1 MPAFDGAA
9 FGREI
14 VDVVRGYLAKE
25 TAGIIARIETL
36 EKRQPERGPQGERGE
51 KGSDGHSGRDGID
64 GKEGPAGKDGA
75 PGRDGID
82 GKNGIDGK
90 DGRDGIDGKDGA
102 PGLNGKDGR
111 DGIDG
116 KDGSPGARGDKGDSG
131 IDGKDGR
138 DGSPGRDGQAGLP
151 GRDGKDG
158 KDGIDFAD
166 LNEFYEDD
174 GRILV
179 RQWLSPSGEIKKEF
193 RHVTAAP
200 LFRGIWQQRDYQ
212 RGDQVTHNGSQ
223 WIALHETKAKPGE
236 PNSGWQLTV
245 KRGRDGKQ

>member
-14 VDVVRGYLAKE
+14 VDVVKGYLAKE

-51 KGSDGHSGRDGID
+51 RGEKGADGHSGRDGID
-64 GKEGPAGKDGA
+64 GKEGPPGPPGKDGAAGRDGKDGVNGKDGRNGIDGKDGA
-75 PGRDGID
+75 PGLKGKDGA
-82 GKNGIDGK
+82 NGIDGK
-90 DGRDGIDGKDGA
+90 DGRDGAI
-102 PGLNGKDGR
+102 
-111 DGIDG
+111 
-116 KDGSPGARGDKGDSG
+116 
-131 IDGKDGR
+131 
-138 DGSPGRDGQAGLP
+138 GRDGQAGLP

-223 WIALHETKAKPGE
+223 WIALHDTKAKPGE

-245 KRGRDGKQ
+245 KRGRDGKAA

>member
-1 MPAFDGAA
+1 MPAFDGEI

-14 VDVVRGYLAKE
+14 VNVVKGFLARE
-25 TAGIIARIETL
+25 TAIIIARIETL
-36 EKRQPERGPQGERGE
+36 ENRQPEKGE
-51 KGSDGHSGRDGID
+51 KGDRGEQGEIGHSGRDGID
-64 GKEGPAGKDGA
+64 GKEGPPGKDGKDGS

-82 GKNGIDGK
+82 GKDGINGK

-102 PGLNGKDGR
+102 IGLNGKDG
-111 DGIDG
+111 IN
-116 KDGSPGARGDKGDSG
+116 G

-138 DGSPGRDGQAGLP
+138 DGMPGRDGIAGNP

-158 KDGIDFAD
+158 KDGIDFSE

-174 GRILV
+174 GRVLV
-179 RQWLSPSGEIKKEF
+179 RQWISASGEIKKEF

-223 WIALHETKAKPGE
+223 WIALADTGNKPGD